1 MNVLGVIG
9 VGQLCRCRRRL
20 TGENSR
26 TRNVVMAVTY
36 SVVGRTHTRILI
48 PRFRRMT
55 VRRRAVVFDDDRLIR
70 YALWKQFDERG
81 YEVFTFPHPGLCHL
95 DVAQEC
101 PCPLNTSCAD
111 LIISDVN
118 MHATNGID
126 FLERLVRKGC
136 KQRHFALMS
145 GDFSEADLARAS
157 QLGCTSLPSHST

>member
-1 MNVLGVIG
+1 M
-9 VGQLCRCRRRL
+9 
-20 TGENSR
+20 
-26 TRNVVMAVTY
+26 
-36 SVVGRTHTRILI
+36 
-48 PRFRRMT
+48 
-55 VRRRAVVFDDDRLIR
+55 RRRAVIFDDEKLIR
-70 YALWKQFDERG
+70 YALWKLFDERG
-81 YEVFTFPHPGLCHL
+81 YEVFTFPSPGLCPL
-95 DVAQEC
+95 DVSQER

-157 QLGCTSLPSHST
+157 QLGCTLFTKPLDMTKLETWIASVERSIPVERVLLEWQ